1 MSMNLKTMMALVTTL
16 LAISAMPAQAE
27 TRDPAPVVTPTQS
40 VAQADATLERVTRER
55 AVVAGTFAAEE
66 AVCNDKF
73 FVNNCMD
80 KAKDKRRVAM
90 AQLRAEEVEAEHFKR
105 AASVA
110 KRDAELAE
118 RARKDAVEFSRR
130 EAAPPKPARSEEE
143 LAGPTA
149 PRGGKSVAEREA
161 AHDQRLR
168 RDAAKSAA
176 EVDKRAA
183 NVAAYEKR
191 QADAARRQEQVAKRV
206 AERRAKAEARAA
218 DEKKKADAAAAAA
231 AAAAAKKQ

>member
-1 MSMNLKTMMALVTTL
+1 MSMNLKTMMALVTMV
-16 LAISAMPAQAE
+16 LATSAMPAQAE
-27 TRDPAPVVTPTQS
+27 TRDPVPVVTPTQS

-55 AVVAGTFAAEE
+55 AAVAGTFAAEE

-110 KRDAELAE
+110 KRDAELSE
-118 RARKDAVEFSRR
+118 RARKDAEEFSRR
-130 EAAPPKPARSEEE
+130 EAAPSKPARSEEE
-143 LAGPTA
+143 LAQPAA

-161 AHDQRLR
+161 AHAQRLR
-168 RDAAKSAA
+168 RDAAKSAS

-218 DEKKKADAAAAAA
+218 DEKKKGDA